1 MFYKNKRAVPKK
13 VGIRIVQRA
22 LASPTLVGPPNIGDA
37 LDLSD
42 FEEEEEELDVITGN
56 WTLVGPSQRLV
67 ATFVGATWEVPVRWV
82 SNVGSPN
89 SRWVIIA
96 HFQNFRCLL
105 EPGTQC
111 FARYYSH

>member
-1 MFYKNKRAVPKK
+1 MFYKNKRAVSKK

-56 WTLVGPSQRLV
+56 
-67 ATFVGATWEVPVRWV
+67 
-82 SNVGSPN
+82 
-89 SRWVIIA
+89 
-96 HFQNFRCLL
+96 
-105 EPGTQC
+105 
-111 FARYYSH
+111 